1 MNIERTLNPGTVSGE
16 SKNLYEDTTPNVT
29 LSSIS
34 SAKTTEIPLGVY
46 SDLTWNSKEPA
57 EEIAG
62 SESFGTKTLPGA
74 GPFYFANHE
83 DGNPTIGHLDT
94 TDDVG
99 V

>member
-1 MNIERTLNPGTVSGE
+1 MDFITSIQVPPVTDNSLFEDIEGDLFNEGLEAGKVAEVSQGQYD
-16 SKNLYEDTTPNVT
+16 N
-29 LSSIS
+29 
-34 SAKTTEIPLGVY
+34 
-46 SDLTWNSKEPA
+46 LTWQNTEGLQDETA
-57 EEIAG
+57 TEW
-62 SESFGTKTLPGA
+62 GTKTLPGA

>member
-1 MNIERTLNPGTVSGE
+1 MNIESILNPGTVSGE

-29 LSSIS
+29 LSSTS

-57 EEIAG
+57 EEIAD

-74 GPFYFANHE
+74 GAFYFANHE
-83 DGNPTIGHLDT
+83 DGNPTMGHLESAQH
-94 TDDVG
+94 DD
-99 V
+99 